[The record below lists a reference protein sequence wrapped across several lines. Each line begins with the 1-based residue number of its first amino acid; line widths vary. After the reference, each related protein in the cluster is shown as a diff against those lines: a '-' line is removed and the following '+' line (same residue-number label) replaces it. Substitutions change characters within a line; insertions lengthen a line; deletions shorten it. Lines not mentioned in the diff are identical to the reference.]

1 LKKTQ
6 VYIAGALTAFAVLAL
21 AGVAHL
27 VFVFPKTLAVW
38 ADEGRAL
45 TIIEQTLA
53 NLSDLCKSLGLLIIP
68 ALLLAV
74 VGCGI
79 WTVMAGRNHA

>member
-1 LKKTQ
+1 MEKTQ
-6 VYIAGALTAFAVLAL
+6 VYIAGALTNFAVLAL
-21 AGVAHL
+21 AGVAYL
-27 VFVFPKTLAVW
+27 VFVFPKTLAIW

-45 TIIEQTLA
+45 TIIEQNLA
-53 NLSDLCKSLGLLIIP
+53 NLSNLCASLGLLIIP

-79 WTVMAGRNHA
+79 WTVMAGRNNA